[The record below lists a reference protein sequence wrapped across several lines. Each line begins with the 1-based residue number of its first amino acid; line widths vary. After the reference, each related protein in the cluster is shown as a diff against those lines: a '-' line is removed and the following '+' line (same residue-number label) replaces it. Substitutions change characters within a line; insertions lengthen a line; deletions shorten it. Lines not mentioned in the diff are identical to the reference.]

1 MLDNITL
8 TGITPLEN
16 YPDCCSNKNCKQNI
30 QQLSLSIPCQ
40 KPEMES
46 INDIK
51 ITLCIKAFKILN
63 TILGR
68 KVLINGVSKVKAIYT
83 AKNKEQSL
91 HSAHWDIDFCDFI
104 LLEDICYDDCN
115 ISLCNFFIGL
125 ENICINSCDERN
137 ISLSLLYIICANFNN
152 CSHYTDYS
160 YKHYDKFCDNDYKK
174 NYTYMEDKNNF
185 NFKNNKND
193 FSSNHNEHN
202 FCNKISIDLNK

>member
-51 ITLCIKAFKILN
+51 ITLCIKDFKILN

-68 KVLINGVSKVKAIYT
+68 KVLVNGVSKVKAIYT

-104 LLEDICYDDCN
+104 LLEDICYDECN

-137 ISLSLLYIICANFNN
+137 ISLALLYIICANFNSYNECKSYNYKN
-152 CSHYTDYS
+152 C
-160 YKHYDKFCDNDYKK
+160 NDYYYK
-174 NYTYMEDKNNF
+174 NYENDFSCNIDEHDF
-185 NFKNNKND
+185 DFKNNKNT
-193 FSSNHNEHN
+193 FSCRENEKN
-202 FCNKISIDLNK
+202 CYNRVSIDLNK

>member
-91 HSAHWDIDFCDFI
+91 HSAHFTVPFSTFI
-104 LLEDICYDDCN
+104 IVEKDTPLSQKFRILPFIEDVFACM
-115 ISLCNFFIGL
+115 LA
-125 ENICINSCDERN
+125 ER
-137 ISLSLLYIICANFNN
+137 SV
-152 CSHYTDYS
+152 
-160 YKHYDKFCDNDYKK
+160 
-174 NYTYMEDKNNF
+174 
-185 NFKNNKND
+185 FKNTTIFLKA
-193 FSSNHNEHN
+193 SKV
-202 FCNKISIDLNK
+202 C